1 MKRYAK
7 HGEASVNGVTRA
19 GVLLAIGFAVGAIA
33 ATAVTRA
40 QAPGEIKR
48 AILLTK
54 PLAAQGYN
62 GVIGRGEV
70 PPGMAAPRHSH
81 PGDELVILL
90 EGEVE
95 VELDGLP
102 PVRVRAG
109 EAMHVE
115 AGRVHQPKSV
125 GTVPAKFISVW
136 IVEKDRPLT
145 ISAP

>member
-1 MKRYAK
+1 
-7 HGEASVNGVTRA
+7 VNGVVRA
-19 GVLLAIGFAVGAIA
+19 GLLLVIGFVAGAAA
-33 ATAVTRA
+33 ATAIVSA

-48 AILLTK
+48 TILLTK

-70 PPGMAAPRHSH
+70 PPGMAAPRHTH
-81 PGDELVILL
+81 PGDELVVLL

-95 VELDGLP
+95 VELDGAL

-115 AGRVHQPKSV
+115 AGRMHRPKSV
-125 GTVPAKFISVW
+125 GIVPAKFISVW
-136 IVEKDRPLT
+136 IVEKDKPLT
-145 ISAP
+145 INVP

>member
-1 MKRYAK
+1 MDKAARTGLLVAV
-7 HGEASVNGVTRA
+7 GFLAGVT
-19 GVLLAIGFAVGAIA
+19 V
-33 ATAVTRA
+33 ATAFGKA

-48 AILLTK
+48 TILLTK

-70 PPGMAAPRHSH
+70 PPGMAAPRHTH
-81 PGDELVILL
+81 PGDELVVLL

-95 VELDGLP
+95 VELDGAL

-115 AGRVHQPKSV
+115 AGRMHRPKSV
-125 GTVPAKFISVW
+125 GIVPAKFISVW
-136 IVEKDRPLT
+136 IVEKDKPLT
-145 ISAP
+145 INVP